1 MRVELSISGKA
12 ECGLPKRFFVDVA
25 AEALRLSFLSDAD
38 VTVDIGVAL
47 VSEDE
52 IRTLNRMYRKKDRPT
67 DILSFPGFPK
77 RADIVAHSG
86 RVEIG
91 DLVLDPS
98 YIRLAAEED
107 GVSFETEMAFIFSHG
122 VLHLLGY
129 RHGRKM
135 FSMQE
140 AVASTYGDAS
150 GIMKQTKNL

>member
-38 VTVDIGVAL
+38 ATVDIGVAL

-77 RADIVAHSG
+77 RADIVAHNG

>member
-12 ECGLPKRFFVDVA
+12 ECSLPKRFFMDVA
-25 AEALRLSFLSDAD
+25 AAALRLSFLSDTDA
-38 VTVDIGVAL
+38 TVGIGVAL

-52 IRTLNRMYRKKDRPT
+52 IQALNRTYRKKDRPT

-77 RADIVAHSG
+77 RTDIVAKGG

-122 VLHLLGY
+122 VFHLLGY

>member
-1 MRVELSISGKA
+1 MKVELSISRKA
-12 ECGLPKRFFVDVA
+12 ECGLPRRFFTDVA
-25 AEALRLSFLSDAD
+25 GEALRLSFLSDAD
-38 VTVDIGVAL
+38 ATVGIGVAL
-47 VSEDE
+47 LSGDE
-52 IRTLNRMYRKKDRPT
+52 IRALNRTYRKKDRPT
-67 DILSFPGFPK
+67 DVLSFPGFPK
-77 RADIVAHSG
+77 RAGIAASDG

-122 VLHLLGY
+122 VFHLLGY

>member
-1 MRVELSISGKA
+1 MRVELSISGRA
-12 ECGLPKRFFVDVA
+12 ECGLPKRFFMDVA
-25 AEALRLSFLSDAD
+25 GEALRLSFLSDTDAL
-38 VTVDIGVAL
+38 VGIGVAF

-52 IRTLNRMYRKKDRPT
+52 IRALNRIYRKKDRPT
-67 DILSFPGFPK
+67 DVLSFSGFPK
-77 RADIVAHSG
+77 RADIVATDG
-86 RVEIG
+86 RIEIG

-122 VLHLLGY
+122 ILHLLGY

-135 FSMQE
+135 FSIQE
-140 AVASTYGDAS
+140 VVASTYGDAS